1 MRTFLDAFTTGLGR
15 AGRAWRVVLLLWAVN
30 LAVALPFAAAV
41 AHELRG
47 SLDRS
52 RVHRDLLAGFDADWH
67 GEFQAHAGP
76 LAKTFGPEL
85 IGAGAFFENLE
96 RWWSGG
102 LLALPPALV
111 AAGILHAVLW
121 AFLLGG
127 VLERLREPGAVAA
140 AGAAGFFAACGRH
153 AFRFLRLALLS
164 GVLYYL
170 VYRLA
175 RAGFGALEDAA
186 RDVTSERSV
195 LFWVIAGAAL
205 TVFLLAVV
213 RVVFDYAKIAVVA
226 HGRRSALGAAW
237 AGARFVASRPF
248 ATLGLWA
255 GFALLGAALLALYS
269 LLPAFTGVATWAS
282 VVLVLLVGQLALAVK
297 LALRLALLGA
307 ETRLFSGR

>member
-15 AGRAWRVVLLLWAVN
+15 AGRAWRLVLLLWAVN

-96 RWWSGG
+96 RWWQGDLVS
-102 LLALPPALV
+102 LPPVLV
-111 AAGILHAVLW
+111 GAAIVYAVIW

-127 VLERLREPGAVAA
+127 VIERLGAGPYGAGA
-140 AGAAGFFAACGRH
+140 PGAAGFFGACGRSF
-153 AFRFLRLALLS
+153 FRFLRLVLLS

-175 RAGFGALEDAA
+175 RAGFGWLADAL
-186 RDVTSERSV
+186 RDVTAERTALAWTFLGLAVIV
-195 LFWVIAGAAL
+195 LLL
-205 TVFLLAVV
+205 TVI

-226 HGRRSALGAAW
+226 EGRKSALGAAW
-237 AGARFVASRPF
+237 RGLSFVASRP
-248 ATLGLWA
+248 AGTLLLYGAVALAGL
-255 GFALLGAALLALYS
+255 LLLALYAAVAPGPGHGTWIGVILAF
-269 LLPAFTGVATWAS
+269 LL
-282 VVLVLLVGQLALAVK
+282 GQLALATK
-297 LALRLALLGA
+297 LALRLGLLGA
-307 ETRLFSGR
+307 ETAYFRG

>member
-52 RVHRDLLAGFDADWH
+52 RAHRDLLAGFDADWH

-111 AAGILHAVLW
+111 AAGLLHAVLW

-127 VLERLREPGAVAA
+127 VLERLREPGATAA

-175 RAGFGALEDAA
+175 RAGFGALEDAS
-186 RDVTSERSV
+186 RDVTSERTV
-195 LFWVIAGAAL
+195 LLWVVAGAAL
-205 TVFLLAVV
+205 TVLLLAAV
-213 RVVFDYAKIAVVA
+213 RVVFDYAKVAVVA